1 MPKLFN
7 AQFKINQNAFLINLA
22 KPLRELS
29 CLKICYSLLGKQRNG
44 GKMRTGSNEKK
55 KEYIHE
61 NDSS

>member
-1 MPKLFN
+1 MREEESIKGCVGQSALN
-7 AQFKINQNAFLINLA
+7 ARTKQ
-22 KPLRELS
+22 RES
-29 CLKICYSLLGKQRNG
+29 KQRNG